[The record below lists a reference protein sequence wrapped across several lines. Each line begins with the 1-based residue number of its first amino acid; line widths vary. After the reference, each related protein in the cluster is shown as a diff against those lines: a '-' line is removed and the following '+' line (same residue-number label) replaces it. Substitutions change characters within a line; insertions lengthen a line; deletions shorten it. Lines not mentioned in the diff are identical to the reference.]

1 MEENEDRERPEPGVT
16 PNPEPEES
24 SEAPTEALPGPKRL
38 LRSRDDRMLAGVAG
52 GLGEYFGVDPIIMRI
67 AFGISVLFGGLGIL
81 VYLAAFLF
89 VPEADG
95 SDNPQAPAQRSRT
108 TAVLAIVFLCVIA
121 IPAIGGGIFW
131 GDGPGWI
138 FWIAL
143 PIAAAIAGWAAV
155 RDRGGWTRGRG
166 AVWAV
171 FVGTAAGIGFLSLLT
186 AAALLTAVGEGVAVA
201 LGLLAAGVI
210 LVALALAGAGRW
222 LILPVA
228 AIAIGASGAAAADL
242 DLGGGIGEQ
251 INRPTS
257 VRAIPEEGYE
267 LGIGRLVVDLR
278 GLDWRNE
285 VIDVE
290 LDQGIGEAVVAVPS
304 RVCVIGSAHV
314 GAGEL
319 RVVGEKADGFDV
331 DVPPAAPS
339 PERPQLRFSGDL
351 ELGSLRVL
359 NDDAVEVDE
368 SGDERLDSDVLR
380 DRNAEACGR

>member
-1 MEENEDRERPEPGVT
+1 
-16 PNPEPEES
+16 
-24 SEAPTEALPGPKRL
+24 
-38 LRSRDDRMLAGVAG
+38 
-52 GLGEYFGVDPIIMRI
+52 MRI
-67 AFGISVLFGGLGIL
+67 AFGISFLFGGLGI
-81 VYLAAFLF
+81 VAYLAVFLF

-95 SDNPQAPAQRSRT
+95 SENPQAPAQRSRT
-108 TAVLAIVFLCVIA
+108 TAIVAIAFLCVIA
-121 IPAIGGGIFW
+121 IPAIGGGIVW

-138 FWIAL
+138 FWVAI

-171 FVGTAAGIGFLSLLT
+171 FVGTAAAIGFLGLLT

-201 LGLLAAGVI
+201 LGLAGAGVI

-242 DLGGGIGEQ
+242 DFGGGIGEQ
-251 INRPTS
+251 VNRPTS
-257 VRAIPEEGYE
+257 VREIPDQGYE

-278 GLDWRNE
+278 GLEWNDQ
-285 VIDVE
+285 VVDVE
-290 LDQGIGEAVVAVPS
+290 LDQGIGEAIVAVPS

-331 DVPPAAPS
+331 DVPPAAS
-339 PERPQLRFSGDL
+339 SSERPQLRFNGDL
-351 ELGSLRVL
+351 ELGSMRVL
-359 NDDAVEVDE
+359 NDDATDVDE
-368 SGDERLDSDVLR
+368 PGQDRLDSAVLR